1 MNNRMKGT
9 GVSESKTL
17 MAIVSFFLQLLQEF
31 HGEIGDVTMK
41 VYGEESHKF

>member
-17 MAIVSFFLQLLQEF
+17 MAIVGFSTTLQEF

-41 VYGEESHKF
+41 VDEEEMSSF